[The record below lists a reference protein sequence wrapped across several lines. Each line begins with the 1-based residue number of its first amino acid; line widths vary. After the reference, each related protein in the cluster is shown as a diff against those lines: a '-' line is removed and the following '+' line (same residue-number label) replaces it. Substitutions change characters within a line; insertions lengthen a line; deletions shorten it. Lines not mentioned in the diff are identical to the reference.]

1 MTLPSPLRRLLVVAV
16 AALAAG
22 VWPPG
27 APADDAATFDAAFE
41 AAVEARAAAV
51 EAEFEWRDTKKLLR
65 QSLKLAEKGEYGK
78 AIRLANRARR
88 QGELALQQAR
98 EQETAWREMVLK

>member
-1 MTLPSPLRRLLVVAV
+1 MTRPSPLRRLLVAAV
-16 AALAAG
+16 AALAASA
-22 VWPPG
+22 WSPG
-27 APADDAATFDAAFE
+27 APADDAATYDAAFE
-41 AAVEARAAAV
+41 AAAAAR
-51 EAEFEWRDTKKLLR
+51 EAAAEAGFEWRDTKKLLR
-65 QSLKLAEKGEYGK
+65 QSLKLAKKGEYRK